1 MRFYSAPMEGVTGWL
16 YRGVHHRC
24 FPGADKYFMPFL
36 SVSQDHVFPRRE
48 LQDIL
53 PAHNEGVPAVPQLLT
68 RRAEDFLWAA
78 GELAAMGYRE
88 VNLNLGCPS
97 GTVTAKGKG
106 AGMLGRPEELDHLL
120 EDIFSASPTAVSV
133 KTRLGI
139 QDPEE
144 FWPILDIYNKYPIAQ
159 LIVHTRVREDLY
171 RRPARPELFPAI
183 LAASRTPLCYN
194 GDLVT
199 AADCRAFSV
208 RFPGAGLMMGRGLV
222 ADPALASKAKGGP
235 GADRDTLRA
244 FHDALY
250 EGYARDFGSRRNA
263 MLRMKELWS
272 YLIHLF
278 RDPESYAKK
287 LRKAADPAEF
297 EALTA
302 GMFRELELLPGLEPG
317 FLF

>member
-1 MRFYSAPMEGVTGWL
+1 MLQR
-16 YRGVHHRC
+16 R
-24 FPGADKYFMPFL
+24 PGDSGGLPSFL
-36 SVSQDHVFPRRE
+36 CPLPRRRSDDG
-48 LQDIL
+48 Q
-53 PAHNEGVPAVPQLLT
+53 G
-68 RRAEDFLWAA
+68 
-78 GELAAMGYRE
+78 
-88 VNLNLGCPS
+88 
-97 GTVTAKGKG
+97 
-106 AGMLGRPEELDHLL
+106 
-120 EDIFSASPTAVSV
+120 
-133 KTRLGI
+133 
-139 QDPEE
+139 
-144 FWPILDIYNKYPIAQ
+144 
-159 LIVHTRVREDLY
+159 
-171 RRPARPELFPAI
+171 
-183 LAASRTPLCYN
+183 
-194 GDLVT
+194 
-199 AADCRAFSV
+199 
-208 RFPGAGLMMGRGLV
+208 

>member
-1 MRFYSAPMEGVTGWL
+1 M
-16 YRGVHHRC
+16 
-24 FPGADKYFMPFL
+24 
-36 SVSQDHVFPRRE
+36 
-48 LQDIL
+48 
-53 PAHNEGVPAVPQLLT
+53 
-68 RRAEDFLWAA
+68 
-78 GELAAMGYRE
+78 
-88 VNLNLGCPS
+88 
-97 GTVTAKGKG
+97 
-106 AGMLGRPEELDHLL
+106 
-120 EDIFSASPTAVSV
+120 
-133 KTRLGI
+133 
-139 QDPEE
+139 
-144 FWPILDIYNKYPIAQ
+144 
-159 LIVHTRVREDLY
+159 
-171 RRPARPELFPAI
+171 
-183 LAASRTPLCYN
+183 
-194 GDLVT
+194 T

-302 GMFRELELLPGLEPG
+302 GMFRELELPPGLEPG
-317 FLF
+317 FCSDPPQEQGTPK

>member
-1 MRFYSAPMEGVTGWL
+1 MQYYFAPLEGVTGSEF
-16 YRGVHHRC
+16 RRAHHRW
-24 FPGADKYFMPFL
+24 FPGVDAYYMPFL
-36 SVSQDHVFPRRE
+36 SPTQDHVFTQRE
-48 LQDIL
+48 LRNVL
-53 PAHNEGVPAVPQLLT
+53 PEHNQGFRAVPQLLT
-68 RRAEDFLWAA
+68 KNADDFLWCA
-78 GELAAMGYRE
+78 GELAAMGYDE

-171 RRPARPELFPAI
+171 RRP
-183 LAASRTPLCYN
+183 ASRTPLCYN

-302 GMFRELELLPGLEPG
+302 GMFRELELPPGLEPG

>member
-1 MRFYSAPMEGVTGWL
+1 M
-16 YRGVHHRC
+16 
-24 FPGADKYFMPFL
+24 
-36 SVSQDHVFPRRE
+36 
-48 LQDIL
+48 
-53 PAHNEGVPAVPQLLT
+53 
-68 RRAEDFLWAA
+68 
-78 GELAAMGYRE
+78 
-88 VNLNLGCPS
+88 
-97 GTVTAKGKG
+97 
-106 AGMLGRPEELDHLL
+106 
-120 EDIFSASPTAVSV
+120 
-133 KTRLGI
+133 
-139 QDPEE
+139 
-144 FWPILDIYNKYPIAQ
+144 
-159 LIVHTRVREDLY
+159 
-171 RRPARPELFPAI
+171 
-183 LAASRTPLCYN
+183 
-194 GDLVT
+194 T

-244 FHDALY
+244 FHGTPSMRAMPVTSAA
-250 EGYARDFGSRRNA
+250 GRNA

-287 LRKAADPAEF
+287 LQQGGGPGPEF